1 MMILSEMTRI
11 DRTVEIAAPPERVW
25 RALTDPREL
34 SAWFQVTI
42 DGEIRAG
49 NEVWMTSTHKGY
61 EGQRFAVEFVELTP
75 PRRMVWRWHPGA
87 VDPAVDYS
95 REARTTVTF
104 TLEVAGRGTRLSMA
118 ETGFDEITLARR
130 AAVYKDNNQG
140 WDEVLQQLRTHVE
153 TKR

>member
-1 MMILSEMTRI
+1 MMMLSEMTRI
-11 DRTVEIAAPPERVW
+11 DRTIEIAASPERVW

-34 SAWFQVTI
+34 SDWFQVTI

-87 VDPAVDYS
+87 VDAAVDYS

-104 TLEVAGRGTRLSMA
+104 TLEAAGRGTRLSMA

-140 WDEVLQQLRTHVE
+140 WDEVLQQLQTHVE
-153 TKR
+153 AKR